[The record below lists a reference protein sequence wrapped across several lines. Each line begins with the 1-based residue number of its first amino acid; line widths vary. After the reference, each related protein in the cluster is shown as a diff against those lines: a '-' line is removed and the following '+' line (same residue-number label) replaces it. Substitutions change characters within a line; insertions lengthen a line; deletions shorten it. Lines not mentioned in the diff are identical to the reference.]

1 MLFTVSISEETM
13 NYSCVDF
20 LHPPLLIFIGI
31 PDRRQFMIRVMFLCT
46 GNSCRSQM
54 AEGFARVLGKGL
66 IDAHSAGLTPTDVN
80 ERAVAV
86 MQEIGIDI
94 SDQES
99 KEIDADFLLS
109 MNVIITLCGNAEA
122 SCPMTPPHINRIH
135 WPIDDPAGAI
145 GSEEAIMGEFRKAR
159 EEIRNRISDF
169 IKLLISSS

>member
-1 MLFTVSISEETM
+1 
-13 NYSCVDF
+13 
-20 LHPPLLIFIGI
+20 
-31 PDRRQFMIRVMFLCT
+31 MIRVMFLCT

-54 AEGFARVLGKGL
+54 AEGFAQVLGKGL

-99 KEIDADFLLS
+99 KEIDPDFLLS

-122 SCPMTPPHINRIH
+122 SCPMTPPDIKRIH
-135 WPIDDPAGAI
+135 WPIDDPAGAT
-145 GSEEAIMGEFRKAR
+145 GNEEAIMAEFRKAR
-159 EEIRNRISDF
+159 DEIRKKIEDF
-169 IKLLISSS
+169 MQFLVQSS